1 MNPYQNSLRDVS
13 TFGSKLSTTQS
24 VGSNQRILDNYN
36 GRVNLIEPEDPM
48 VQFQMF
54 ERIAIKNKT
63 TEYRNPLEGIW
74 EQNLLSNT
82 FFSAENIQILQ
93 NGMRAGVYRL
103 SKDQYVVPPQNLEAL
118 KIVMRSIYLQHA
130 KHSPNQ
136 IREQVA
142 KLNQL
147 VLEYCVPFVYNECV
161 SYIKYLQ
168 DQSTL
173 VVPLDREVRPDREY
187 KQLEMKPWF

>member
-1 MNPYQNSLRDVS
+1 M
-13 TFGSKLSTTQS
+13 FGQGPSKLFTTQS
-24 VGSNQRILDNYN
+24 VGNNQRILDKYN
-36 GRVNLIEPEDPM
+36 GRVNLMEAEDPM

-54 ERIAIKNKT
+54 ERIAIKNKA

-74 EQNLLSNT
+74 EQNILSQT
-82 FFSAENIQILQ
+82 FFSVENIQILQ
-93 NGMRAGVYRL
+93 NGLRAGVYRL